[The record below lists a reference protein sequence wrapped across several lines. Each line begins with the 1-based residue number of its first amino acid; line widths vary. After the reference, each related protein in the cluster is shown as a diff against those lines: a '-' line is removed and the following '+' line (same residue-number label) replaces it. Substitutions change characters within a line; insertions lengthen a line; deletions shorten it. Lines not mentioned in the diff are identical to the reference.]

1 MKLVRSW
8 LRTAHHAAELLQKS
22 VPSPLI
28 QHTAGLEKKPVRI
41 DHFGP
46 DPGHLNM
53 LVYPPSSRQ
62 EKKPCPLLIL
72 LHGCGQNAEA
82 FAASSGWIA
91 LAERLNAPLI
101 LPVQSR
107 ANHPAGCFHWF
118 RPEDIGGNGREA
130 ISILSM
136 IRHACT
142 TYTVDPDRIHIAGL
156 SAGAAMAASML
167 ATYPDVF
174 ASGMLFAGLPVNVV
188 KTPADALSLMKKGL
202 SVYSDE
208 YLETCA
214 RVLAPSTVARWPR
227 VSIWHGLVDRAVS
240 PLNAGLLAR
249 QFLSLHRL
257 SHNMQAEILP
267 EQAARPEGI
276 NWQRDG
282 ETLVSLHLVPGLG
295 HAIPTN
301 QPWQAASDPYVQPV
315 PGVDAADHAAGLWK
329 A

>member
-1 MKLVRSW
+1 
-8 LRTAHHAAELLQKS
+8 
-22 VPSPLI
+22 
-28 QHTAGLEKKPVRI
+28 
-41 DHFGP
+41 
-46 DPGHLNM
+46 M

-62 EKKPCPLLIL
+62 DKTPCPLLIL

-82 FAASSGWIA
+82 FAAASGWIA

-118 RPEDIGGNGREA
+118 RPEDIGSNGREA

-136 IRHACT
+136 IHHACT
-142 TYTVDPDRIHIAGL
+142 TYPVDPRRIYIAGL

-174 ASGMLFAGLPVNVV
+174 ARGMLFAGLPTNVV
-188 KTPADALSLMKKGL
+188 NTPAGALALMKKGL
-202 SVYSDE
+202 PSCTHE
-208 YLETCA
+208 YLEVCA
-214 RVLAPSTVARWPR
+214 RALAPSSVTRWPR
-227 VSIWHGLVDRAVS
+227 VSIWHGLADRAVS

-257 SHNMQAEILP
+257 SHDMQAEMLP
-267 EQAARPEGI
+267 QQAARPEGI
-276 NWQRDG
+276 SWQRDG

-295 HAIPTN
+295 HALPVD
-301 QPWQAASDPYVQPV
+301 QPLLAASDPYVQSV
-315 PGVDAADHAAGLWK
+315 TGVHAADHAAAFWNV
-329 A
+329 